1 MKHHNI
7 PVIDLGPLLDGS
19 DPESVAQAIHRASR
33 EIGFIYAANHGI
45 ANDVI
50 ASARNAALEFFR
62 LPHDIK
68 DAIRVNEYHRG
79 FLGRGGARMQDDAKA
94 DLKES
99 FIWGLETSEDVN
111 LPPCPLRGPNQWPAS
126 QANLKPAATAFFENA
141 HSVAKALMR
150 AFAIGLGLPE
160 DQLLRGHDRPMS
172 RASMVYYPPQCVEA
186 EQDRFGVGP
195 HTDFGV
201 LTVLCQDNSGGL
213 EVQGLDGNWIEAPPI
228 DGTLV
233 INVGDLL
240 ARWSN
245 DQYRSTPHRVI
256 NRSGRER
263 LSLVLAYDPDF
274 DTLID
279 PAETMQTN
287 MTPKYDAITCGD
299 YLVARFARAFA
310 YRKKDAVI

>member
-1 MKHHNI
+1 MKHDNI
-7 PVIDLGPLLDGS
+7 PVIDLAPLLDGS

-45 ANDVI
+45 ADDVT

-79 FLGRGGARMQDDAKA
+79 FLGRGGAKMQDDAKA

-99 FIWGLETSEDVN
+99 FIWGLEASQDGN

-126 QANLKPAATAFFENA
+126 HAGLKPAATAYFEDA

-172 RASMVYYPPQCVEA
+172 RASMVYYPPQSGETA
-186 EQDRFGVGP
+186 DGRFGVGP

-201 LTVLCQDNSGGL
+201 LTVLCQDNTGGL

-279 PAETMQTN
+279 PAETVQTG

>member
-1 MKHHNI
+1 MKHDNI
-7 PVIDLGPLLDGS
+7 PVIDLAPLLDGS
-19 DPESVAQAIHRASR
+19 DPESVAQAIHRASQ

-45 ANDVI
+45 ADDVI

-79 FLGRGGARMQDDAKA
+79 FLGRGGAKMQDDAKA

-99 FIWGLETSEDVN
+99 FIWGLEASEDGN

-126 QANLKPAATAFFENA
+126 HASLKPAATTYFENT
-141 HSVAKALMR
+141 HTVAKALMQ

-160 DQLLRGHDRPMS
+160 DQLLRGHGRPMS
-172 RASMVYYPPQCVEA
+172 RASMVYYPPQPA
-186 EQDRFGVGP
+186 ETADGRFGVGP

-201 LTVLCQDNSGGL
+201 LTVLCQDNTGGL

-279 PAETMQTN
+279 PAETVQSN

-310 YRKKDAVI
+310 YRKKDAAV

>member
-1 MKHHNI
+1 MKHDNI

-19 DPESVAQAIHRASR
+19 DPESVARAIHRASR

-45 ANDVI
+45 ADDVT

-79 FLGRGGARMQDDAKA
+79 FLGRGGARMQDNAKA

-99 FIWGLETSEDVN
+99 FIWGLEASQVGN

-126 QANLKPAATAFFENA
+126 HAGLKPAATAYFEDA

-172 RASMVYYPPQCVEA
+172 RASMVYYPPQSGETA
-186 EQDRFGVGP
+186 NGRFGVGP

-201 LTVLCQDNSGGL
+201 LTVLCQDNTGGL
-213 EVQGLDGNWIEAPPI
+213 EVQGLDGNWIEAPAI

-279 PAETMQTN
+279 PAETVQTG

>member
-1 MKHHNI
+1 MKHDNI
-7 PVIDLGPLLDGS
+7 PVIDLAPLLDGS
-19 DPESVAQAIHRASR
+19 DPESVAMAIHRASR

-45 ANDVI
+45 ADDVT

-99 FIWGLETSEDVN
+99 FIWGLEASQDGN

-126 QANLKPAATAFFENA
+126 HAGLKPAAKAYFEDA

-172 RASMVYYPPQCVEA
+172 RASMVYYPPQSGETA
-186 EQDRFGVGP
+186 DGRFGVGP

-201 LTVLCQDNSGGL
+201 LTVLCQDNTGGL

-279 PAETMQTN
+279 PAETVQTG
-287 MTPKYDAITCGD
+287 MTPKYGAITCGD